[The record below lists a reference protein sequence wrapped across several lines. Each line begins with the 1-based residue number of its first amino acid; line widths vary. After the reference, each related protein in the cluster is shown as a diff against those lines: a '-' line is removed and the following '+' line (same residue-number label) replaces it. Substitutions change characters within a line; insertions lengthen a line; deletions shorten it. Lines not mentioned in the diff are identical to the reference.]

1 MGIRGGR
8 AAALLLGAVLARAGI
23 YLVQGVHL
31 VHDDWGLVG
40 HQRFLGV
47 VETSSQ
53 SLWAAS
59 RPVQWLTFTAVY
71 GVGGESPV
79 ALLAIVTL
87 LNAAVA
93 LLLWRTAARFLDDRA
108 ALAVALVWVLLPNHT
123 TLTAWASTSYVLV
136 GLGLLLLG
144 VLALA
149 DGRWYLAAPAL
160 ALSVWGYE
168 LFAAP
173 ALVAALVVPGA
184 LLREV
189 RPPLRLGARAVV
201 VAAVLLATARSLLDP
216 QYETSLRL
224 PDPFVAWWGH
234 FGTGLVGTTEPTLL
248 WLGLAGGFLVASA
261 AAAVV
266 WALGRPRAR
275 GREAGPTLVVAG
287 LVLLALGLGAGFGIA
302 LGSVG
307 MADRLY
313 AFSSI
318 GSAVVVVG
326 LARWLATVERRALV
340 PAAAALVLVCV
351 VGQVVALGSWSRAGQ
366 DVEDLIAAIERDLDD
381 PGAATVA
388 VGPEVPDRNGVRG
401 LSGGETAW
409 VVALRFGPDQ
419 DGEIVVAHDQ
429 AQLDRLASDA
439 DLVRSWDEVLAREPD
454 DEGALGPATGRGLPL
469 RSGR

>member
-1 MGIRGGR
+1 MHDRGGR

-47 VETSSQ
+47 LETSSQ
-53 SLWAAS
+53 SLWEAS

-71 GVGGESPV
+71 GLGGESPV

-93 LLLWRTAARFLDDRA
+93 LLLWRTAARFVDDRA

-149 DGRWYLAAPAL
+149 EGRWYLAAPAL

-173 ALVAALVVPGA
+173 ALVAALVLPGP
-184 LLREV
+184 LQREP
-189 RPPLRLGARAVV
+189 RPRLHRAARAAVV
-201 VAAVLLATARSLLDP
+201 VTVLLATARSLVDP
-216 QYETSLRL
+216 QYETTLRL

-234 FGTGLVGTTEPTLL
+234 FGTGLIGTTEPTLL
-248 WLGLAGGFLVASA
+248 WLALAGGFLVASA
-261 AAAVV
+261 AAVLA
-266 WALGRPRAR
+266 WALDRPGAR
-275 GREAGPTLVVAG
+275 GRDRGPTLVVAG
-287 LVLLALGLGAGFGIA
+287 LVLLALGLGAGFGID

-307 MADRLY
+307 VADRLY

-326 LARWLATVERRALV
+326 LGRWLAARERRALL
-340 PAAAALVLVCV
+340 PAAAALLCL

-381 PGAATVA
+381 PAAATVA

-409 VVALRFGPDQ
+409 VVALRFGPDRG
-419 DGEIVVAHDQ
+419 GEILVAHDQ
-429 AQLDRLASDA
+429 AQLDELAPRA
-439 DLVRSWDEVLAREPD
+439 DLVLTWDAVA
-454 DEGALGPATGRGLPL
+454 GRPL